1 MAFSVDWE
9 ATENIWHT
17 LLIGLTT
24 VMQLVS
30 SLAGR
35 FCEATWLHN

>member
-24 VMQLVS
+24 VMLTVGHFFGWKI
-30 SLAGR
+30 L
-35 FCEATWLHN
+35 